1 LSQTLTERVLEMA
14 TAIQQIPAPTL
25 HEGRRSAFIC
35 ERFAAEGLSDVTRD
49 DLGNVYGRLPG
60 VGETAPLVVTA
71 HMDTVFP
78 ADTPLHLRHEGD
90 RIYGPGLG
98 DNSLGAAGLFALVWA
113 AQSDTPYPGDIW
125 LVANVGEEGLGNLNG
140 MRAVVDRFGDTARA
154 YLVVEGMAL
163 GQVYHRGLSVQRYR
177 IEACTAGGHS
187 WVDYGQPSAIHEL
200 AGLIS
205 RICAWPLPTRPR
217 TSLNVGEIS
226 GGTSINTIAAQAEC
240 LLDIRSEGQ
249 RTLND
254 LTQQV
259 EALIQAANRPGV
271 QVGWEV
277 VGTRPAGAIPA
288 EHPLVRQAAS
298 CLQDQGILPVLNIGS
313 TDANLPLSRGLP
325 AVCIG
330 LTTGGAAHT
339 LGEYIHTPLLEK
351 GLPQLQALVR
361 AIFELPG
368 HRPPGRRGTGRAAG

>member
-1 LSQTLTERVLEMA
+1 MA

-25 HEGRRSAFIC
+25 QEARRSAFIC

-60 VGETAPLVVTA
+60 CGEAAPLVVTA

-78 ADTPLHLRHEGD
+78 ADTALDLRYEAD

-98 DNSLGAAGLFALVWA
+98 DNSLGVSGLFALLWA
-113 AQSDTPYPGDIW
+113 AQGESPYPGDIW
-125 LVANVGEEGLGNLNG
+125 LVANVGEEGLGNLGG
-140 MRAVVDRFGDTARA
+140 MRAVVDRFGSAARA

-177 IEACTAGGHS
+177 ITICTAGGHS
-187 WVDYGQPSAIHEL
+187 WVDFGRPSAIHEL

-205 RICAWPLPTRPR
+205 RLCAWPLPTRPR

-226 GGTSINTIAAQAEC
+226 GGTSINTIAAHAEC
-240 LLDIRSEGQ
+240 LLDVRSEAQ

-254 LTQQV
+254 LTKQV
-259 EALIQAANRPGV
+259 EALMQAANRPGV
-271 QVGWEV
+271 QAEWEV

-339 LGEYIHTPLLEK
+339 QGEYVHTPLLER
-351 GLPQLQALVR
+351 GLNQLLALVR
-361 AIFELPG
+361 ATFELPE
-368 HRPPGRRGTGRAAG
+368 HQPPGRPGTGRAAG